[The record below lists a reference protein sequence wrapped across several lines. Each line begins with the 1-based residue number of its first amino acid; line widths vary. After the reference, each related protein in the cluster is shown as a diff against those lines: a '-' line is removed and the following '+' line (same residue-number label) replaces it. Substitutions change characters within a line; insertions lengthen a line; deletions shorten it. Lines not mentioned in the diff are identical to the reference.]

1 MAPAVGQPVQCV
13 TLCAEAG
20 VRSEPG
26 VCAAVVNH
34 VYDPHTVGLTVFPGP
49 DPNTEFFSAE
59 EIAAG
64 IAHRTS
70 VVRGQL
76 SGHWRPIPDI

>member
-1 MAPAVGQPVQCV
+1 MSPSVGQPVQCV
-13 TLCAEAG
+13 TLSAVAG

-26 VCAAVVNH
+26 VSAAIVSH
-34 VYDPHTVGLTVFPGP
+34 VHDSHTVGLTVFPGP
-49 DPNTEFFSAE
+49 DPSTEFFTSE
-59 EIAAG
+59 EIMNG

-76 SGHWRPIPDI
+76 EGHWRPIPEP